1 LESEKAMASL
11 AHLTIN
17 SDGVAF
23 NTTSGDTFLVNPS
36 ASMIL
41 KVFQVGGSP
50 EEAVRTLTDA
60 YEVSHEQAHR
70 DVVDFHDRLR
80 SLGLL

>member
-1 LESEKAMASL
+1 MASI

-23 NTTSGDTFLVNPS
+23 NPSSGDTFLVNPS

-41 KVFQVGGSP
+41 KVFQVAGSQ
-50 EEAVRTLTDA
+50 EEAVRTLADA
-60 YEVSHEQAHR
+60 YDVSFEQAQR

>member
-1 LESEKAMASL
+1 MASL

-17 SDGVAF
+17 ADGVAF
-23 NTTSGDTFLVNPS
+23 NPASGDTFLVNPS
-36 ASMIL
+36 ALMIL
-41 KVFQVGGSP
+41 KVLQVGGGQ
-50 EEAVRTLTDA
+50 EEAVRTLTDV
-60 YEVSHEQAHR
+60 YDVSPEQAQR

>member
-1 LESEKAMASL
+1 MASL
-11 AHLTIN
+11 AHLTVN

-36 ASMIL
+36 ALVIL
-41 KVFQVGGSP
+41 KVFQVGGSQTEP
-50 EEAVRTLTDA
+50 DYDAAVRSLTDA
-60 YEVSHEQAHR
+60 YEVSPDQARH

>member
-1 LESEKAMASL
+1 MASL

-23 NTTSGDTFLVNPS
+23 NPMSGDTFLVNPS
-36 ASMIL
+36 ALAIL
-41 KVFQVGGSP
+41 KVFQVGGSQ
-50 EEAVRTLTDA
+50 EEAVRTLTDV
-60 YEVSHEQAHR
+60 YDVSHEQAQR
-70 DVVDFHDRLR
+70 DVVDFHDRLH